1 MKYINIKIG
10 LAIACVLFATSCTDN
25 FLDRKPLSDNV
36 NEGFF
41 TQPNQLEAYSNAK
54 YDLLPGHMIYNDQN
68 SDNQISVGSNNN
80 FIPQRRT
87 VPESGSYNL
96 QGPLRDCN
104 YFINSVNANFED
116 GTLTRSNLV
125 NQYVGE
131 IYFFRAYIYFDYLKR
146 FGDFPIVT
154 NTLDPADYSLV
165 VESNKRKPR
174 NEVARF
180 ILSDL
185 DKAIEMM
192 QNRGSG
198 NYHRL
203 NKESALL
210 FKSRVA
216 LFEASWEKYHKGT
229 ARVPGG
235 PGWQGEGFSGNIET
249 EISFFLTE
257 AMDAAKK
264 VSDAVNLHS
273 NYASIFNKNGSE
285 LDNINEVLL
294 YRMYSADAKTQ
305 SLIQGR
311 MHEFVDTGVSGADDG
326 YTHSL
331 VSSYLMTNGMPIYD
345 LTSGYEG
352 DATLNKEMTER
363 DLRLVT
369 SVGKPGDIVWQNQEF
384 NRPALTAPNDKR
396 STTGYI
402 NRKGWNNDNTAP
414 TQPSTLSAVIF
425 RAAEAN
431 LNYIE
436 ADYLKNQSLDAN
448 SQKYWKALRKRA
460 GVSEDYQKTIDAT
473 DLTKEIDLAKYSGSS
488 LVDKTLYNI
497 RRERRN
503 ELIGEGFR
511 LNDLYRW
518 RALDMMQN
526 YQVQGF
532 NYWEENYKLYP
543 EGFSPSDKS
552 LGNYYMP
559 FSKDVAA
566 RNGYT
571 FEKAN
576 YLNPISYDVFRL
588 ATPNKGGDVTSSV
601 VYQNP
606 GWPIEING
614 KATN

>member
-1 MKYINIKIG
+1 MKHINTKI
-10 LAIACVLFATSCTDN
+10 LMAIMSVILATSCTDS

-54 YDLLPGHMIYNDQN
+54 YDLLPAHMIYDDQN
-68 SDNQISVGSNNN
+68 SDNQIAVGSNNN

-87 VPESGSYNL
+87 VPESGGYNL
-96 QGPLRDCN
+96 HSALRDCN

-131 IYFFRAYIYFDYLKR
+131 MYFFRAYIYFNYLKR
-146 FGDFPIVT
+146 YGDFPIVT
-154 NTLDPADYSLV
+154 TTLDPADYEAV
-165 VESNKRKPR
+165 VEANKRKPR

-185 DKAIEMM
+185 DAAIELMAI
-192 QNRGSG
+192 RGSV

-203 NKESALL
+203 NKETALL

-216 LFEASWEKYHKGT
+216 LHEASWETYHKGT

-235 PGWQGEGFSGNIET
+235 AGWAGDTFSGDIET
-249 EISFFLTE
+249 EIAFFLKE
-257 AMDAAKK
+257 SMDAAKK
-264 VSDAVNLHS
+264 VSDAVALYD
-273 NYASIFNKNGSE
+273 NYADIFNKNGSGP
-285 LDNINEVLL
+285 DDVSEVLL

-331 VSSYLMTNGMPIYD
+331 VTSFLMENGMPIYD
-345 LTSGYEG
+345 PSSGYQG
-352 DATLNKEMTER
+352 DATLNKEMTDR
-363 DLRLVT
+363 DLRLVS
-369 SVGKPGDIVWQNQEF
+369 SVGKPGDIVWQTQEF
-384 NRPALTAPNDKR
+384 TKPALTAPNGKL

-414 TQPSTLSAVIF
+414 TQPSALSAVIF
-425 RAAEAN
+425 RSAEAY

-436 ADYLKNQSLDAN
+436 ADYMMNQSLDAN

-473 DLTKEIDLAKYSGSS
+473 DLTKEKDLAKYSGST
-488 LVDKTLYNI
+488 LIDKTLYNI

-503 ELIGEGFR
+503 EFIGEGFR

-518 RALDMMQN
+518 RALDMMEN
-526 YQVQGF
+526 YQVQGL

-543 EGFSPSDKS
+543 EDFSPSDKS

-559 FSKDVAA
+559 FSKDVVA

-571 FEKAN
+571 FEKSN
-576 YLNPISYDVFRL
+576 YLDPISYDVFRL
-588 ATPNKGGDVTSSV
+588 STPKKGGDVTTSV

-606 GWPIEING
+606 GWPVEING
-614 KATN
+614 TAK